1 MNWDH
6 TDHKSPGEG
15 LRVLALSDHLG
26 HNNGRLHG
34 GTTYF
39 TTVFPELVRSGIEL
53 TACFMS
59 KWHPAEKMLTI
70 KNVDTIFLSKHK
82 YNPFVSSEIRKI
94 ITEKKIQ
101 ILHLASYKSH
111 FIGRLIAD
119 KCKVKTV
126 IHLHDSLKMPYWI
139 KIAQRSMAQRT
150 DLAVAVSSYI
160 KKYGVQEYGL
170 DADKITVLYNAIDCS
185 AFNFSHPGY
194 REALCQELKIDVQ
207 KRLIVIIG
215 RLSKMKGQDHAIRA
229 MEILGKTYHGA
240 ALLIVGEGPL
250 HTKLELMAKRL
261 NLQDIVR
268 FTGQRSDIPKL
279 LSAIDLVAMPSMF
292 GEGFPFVAIE
302 AIASGKPVVAYDVAG
317 IPEVVLHNKCGF
329 IVPVGD
335 VQGLAD
341 GMLHLLSDPNTYHRL
356 SQGGLKH
363 AKKYALRDHVSK
375 LISLYKSLV

>member
-1 MNWDH
+1 
-6 TDHKSPGEG
+6 
-15 LRVLALSDHLG
+15 
-26 HNNGRLHG
+26 
-34 GTTYF
+34 
-39 TTVFPELVRSGIEL
+39 
-53 TACFMS
+53 MS
-59 KWHPAEKMLTI
+59 KWHPAEKMLTE
-70 KNVDTIFLSKHK
+70 NGVDTIFLSKNK

-139 KIAQRSMAQRT
+139 KTIQRSMAQRT
-150 DLAVAVSSYI
+150 DSAIAVSNYI

-170 DADKITVLYNAIDCS
+170 KADRITVLHNAIDCS
-185 AFNFSHPGY
+185 AFNPCHSGY
-194 REALCQELKIDVQ
+194 RESLCQTLEIDS
-207 KRLIVIIG
+207 KKKLIAIVG
-215 RLSKMKGQDHAIRA
+215 RLSEMKGQDHAIRA
-229 MEILGKTYHGA
+229 MEILGKTNHGV
-240 ALLIVGEGPL
+240 ALLVVGEGPQ
-250 HTKLELMAKRL
+250 HTELELMTKKL
-261 NLQDIVR
+261 NLHDIVR

-279 LSAIDLVAMPSMF
+279 LSAIDIVAMPSMF

-335 VQGLAD
+335 VQGLAN
-341 GMLHLLSDPNTYHRL
+341 GILRLLNEQNTYHRL

-363 AKKYALRDHVSK
+363 AQKYDLKSHVSK